1 MKKFEWPIL
10 TGDLHTV
17 GYTFGKKTFQ
27 FGKLT
32 TCLHAFLF
40 YRFFN
45 KQQSEVVRT
54 KSQLLFICLKS
65 AICL

>member
-1 MKKFEWPIL
+1 MAYIDWGFTYGGIYIWKKKI
-10 TGDLHTV
+10 
-17 GYTFGKKTFQ
+17 FQ

-54 KSQLLFICLKS
+54 ESQLLFICLKS